1 MGCVLRSYAIQIN
14 TVCKITTILASM
26 WQTFHAT
33 NVPLRNALPSSTRKC
48 TTLDQTCTMPLILQ
62 SDLRL
67 ERVTMRARIEE
78 SISEMRPQ
86 CAESQIVLD
95 LHGALSLMR
104 ASSDF
109 AQLRSTSFSRLLF
122 SLFNTSFL
130 LMIILRLGEDTI
142 YTGNSFVPKYIFSI
156 GKQPY

>member
-14 TVCKITTILASM
+14 TVCKITTI
-26 WQTFHAT
+26 FHAT

-78 SISEMRPQ
+78 SISDMRPQ

-130 LMIILRLGEDTI
+130 LMIILRPGEDTI
-142 YTGNSFVPKYIFSI
+142 YTGNSFSIFLAP
-156 GKQPY
+156 QVYF